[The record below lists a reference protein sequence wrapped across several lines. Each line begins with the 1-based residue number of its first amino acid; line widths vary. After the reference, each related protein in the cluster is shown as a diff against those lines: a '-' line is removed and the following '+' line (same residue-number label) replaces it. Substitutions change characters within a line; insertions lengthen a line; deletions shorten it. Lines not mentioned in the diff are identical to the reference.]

1 LKLLGYQKD
10 SNFWVIRWHKS
21 CIFRTTNAT
30 FSCRMHL
37 NGTISNDTPGVVT
50 RELFMKW
57 IQNLLGF
64 FYDILFGC
72 RHWSQTRPFTLE
84 QQTYKVC
91 LDCGKQIYYSTERM
105 TPLSAREVRRMKAA
119 TTAPITVI
127 STSMNAGGFLT
138 RRANKSN
145 AAA

>member
-10 SNFWVIRWHKS
+10 SNFWVIRWNES
-21 CIFRTTNAT
+21 CIFPTTNAT

-37 NGTISNDTPGVVT
+37 NSTNLDDNAALQIG
-50 RELFMKW
+50 ELFMITW
-57 IQNLLGF
+57 IQSLLGF
-64 FYDILFGC
+64 IYDIVFGC

-91 LDCGKQIYYSTERM
+91 LDCGKQIYYSRERM
-105 TPLSAREVRRMKAA
+105 TPLSAREIRRMKAA
-119 TTAPITVI
+119 DGPMTVI
-127 STSMNAGGFLT
+127 ATSMPTDSLFA

>member
-1 LKLLGYQKD
+1 MLLN
-10 SNFWVIRWHKS
+10 S
-21 CIFRTTNAT
+21 TTLHRNPA
-30 FSCRMHL
+30 FL
-37 NGTISNDTPGVVT
+37 WGID
-50 RELFMKW
+50 FMNW
-57 IQNLLGF
+57 IQSLLGF

-91 LDCGKQIYYSTERM
+91 LDCGKQIYYSRERM
-105 TPLSAREVRRMKAA
+105 TPLTAREIRRMKA
-119 TTAPITVI
+119 TAAGPVTVI
-127 STSMNAGGFLT
+127 SAPAHAGNVFS

>member
-1 LKLLGYQKD
+1 
-10 SNFWVIRWHKS
+10 
-21 CIFRTTNAT
+21 
-30 FSCRMHL
+30 MHL
-37 NGTISNDTPGVVT
+37 NSTIFTDNSHLEV
-50 RELFMKW
+50 RELFMMTW

-64 FYDILFGC
+64 FYDIVFGC

-91 LDCGKQIYYSTERM
+91 LDCGKQIYYSRERM
-105 TPLSAREVRRMKAA
+105 TPLSAREVRRMKAEA
-119 TTAPITVI
+119 AGPVTVI
-127 STSMNAGGFLT
+127 AAPMNGGGLFA

>member
-1 LKLLGYQKD
+1 M
-10 SNFWVIRWHKS
+10 
-21 CIFRTTNAT
+21 T
-30 FSCRMHL
+30 F
-37 NGTISNDTPGVVT
+37 
-50 RELFMKW
+50 
-57 IQNLLGF
+57 IQSLLGF

-84 QQTYKVC
+84 QRTYKVC
-91 LDCGKQIYYSTERM
+91 LDCGKQIYYSRERM

-119 TTAPITVI
+119 AAGPVTVI
-127 STSMNAGGFLT
+127 GTSMHTGSFLA

>member
-1 LKLLGYQKD
+1 
-10 SNFWVIRWHKS
+10 
-21 CIFRTTNAT
+21 
-30 FSCRMHL
+30 MHL
-37 NGTISNDTPGVVT
+37 NSTISTDNSHLVL
-50 RELFMKW
+50 RELSMMTW

-64 FYDILFGC
+64 FYDIVFGC

-91 LDCGKQIYYSTERM
+91 LDCGKQIHYSRERM
-105 TPLSAREVRRMKAA
+105 TPLSAREIRRMKAEA
-119 TTAPITVI
+119 AGQVTVI
-127 STSMNAGGFLT
+127 AASMNAGGIFA

>member
-1 LKLLGYQKD
+1 M
-10 SNFWVIRWHKS
+10 
-21 CIFRTTNAT
+21 T
-30 FSCRMHL
+30 
-37 NGTISNDTPGVVT
+37 
-50 RELFMKW
+50 W
-57 IQNLLGF
+57 IHTLLGF

-105 TPLSAREVRRMKAA
+105 TPLSAREVRRMK
-119 TTAPITVI
+119 TAVAMPVTVI
-127 STSMNAGGFLT
+127 GASIEDGNFFT

>member
-1 LKLLGYQKD
+1 MM
-10 SNFWVIRWHKS
+10 
-21 CIFRTTNAT
+21 T
-30 FSCRMHL
+30 
-37 NGTISNDTPGVVT
+37 
-50 RELFMKW
+50 W

-64 FYDILFGC
+64 FYDIVFGC

-91 LDCGKQIYYSTERM
+91 LDCGKQIYYSRERM
-105 TPLSAREVRRMKAA
+105 TPLSAREVRRMKAEA
-119 TTAPITVI
+119 AGPVTVI
-127 STSMNAGGFLT
+127 AASVNGSGFFS